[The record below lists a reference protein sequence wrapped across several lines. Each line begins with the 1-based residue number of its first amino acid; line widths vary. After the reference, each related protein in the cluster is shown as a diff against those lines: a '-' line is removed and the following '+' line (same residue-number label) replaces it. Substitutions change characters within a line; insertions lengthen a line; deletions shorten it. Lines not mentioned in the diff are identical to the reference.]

1 MFVDACEYESIR
13 VKIPPL
19 DCETRWNST
28 FLMLQSAIE
37 LKVAII
43 RLKDKDRTFPDVPS
57 EEEWEKARSLC
68 SILEP
73 FYECKY

>member
-1 MFVDACEYESIR
+1 MFVDACEYESVR

-37 LKVAII
+37 LKAVII
-43 RLKDKDRTFPDVPS
+43 RLNDKDRTFPDVPS